1 MKDSEGTLAFL
12 LRFNLELAAKESA
25 GKGGLSC
32 GRVSAMLS
40 DMKVTKTVTVR
51 ELKRGTPEEALG
63 PGEALRVKKPSGK
76 GFLLLRETETPDLA
90 ALHKEI
96 MRDIL
101 LSGPSQKTDLAAWHQ
116 EDEE

>member
-1 MKDSEGTLAFL
+1 
-12 LRFNLELAAKESA
+12 
-25 GKGGLSC
+25 
-32 GRVSAMLS
+32 
-40 DMKVTKTVTVR
+40 
-51 ELKRGTPEEALG
+51 LKRGTPEEALG

-96 MRDIL
+96 MRDIP

-116 EDEE
+116 EDEDSILPVTFGLRPLLSNLCPPAPQARP

>member
-1 MKDSEGTLAFL
+1 MN
-12 LRFNLELAAKESA
+12 R
-25 GKGGLSC
+25 GL
-32 GRVSAMLS
+32 VSGILS

-63 PGEALRVKKPSGK
+63 PGEALRVTKPSGK
-76 GFLLLRETETPDLA
+76 GFLLVRETETPDLA

-96 MRDIL
+96 MRDIP

>member
-1 MKDSEGTLAFL
+1 M
-12 LRFNLELAAKESA
+12 NP
-25 GKGGLSC
+25 GL
-32 GRVSAMLS
+32 VSGILS

-63 PGEALRVKKPSGK
+63 PGEALRVTKSSGK
-76 GFLLLRETETPDLA
+76 GFLLVRETETPDLA

-96 MRDIL
+96 MRDIP

>member
-1 MKDSEGTLAFL
+1 M
-12 LRFNLELAAKESA
+12 
-25 GKGGLSC
+25 
-32 GRVSAMLS
+32 VS

-51 ELKRGTPEEALG
+51 ELKRGTPEETLG

-76 GFLLLRETETPDLA
+76 GFLLIRETETPDLA

-96 MRDIL
+96 MRDIPL
-101 LSGPSQKTDLAAWHQ
+101 NGPSQKTDLAAWHQ

>member
-1 MKDSEGTLAFL
+1 MNRGF
-12 LRFNLELAAKESA
+12 
-25 GKGGLSC
+25 
-32 GRVSAMLS
+32 VSGILS

-63 PGEALRVKKPSGK
+63 PGEALRVTKRSGK
-76 GFLLLRETETPDLA
+76 GFLLVREMETPDLA

-96 MRDIL
+96 MRDIP